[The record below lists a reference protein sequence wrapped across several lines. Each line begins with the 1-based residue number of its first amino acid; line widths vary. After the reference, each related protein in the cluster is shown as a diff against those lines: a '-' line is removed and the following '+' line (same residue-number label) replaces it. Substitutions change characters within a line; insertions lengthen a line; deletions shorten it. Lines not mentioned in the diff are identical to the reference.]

1 MRSLKILILSVF
13 VMVPL
18 ALVAQ
23 EIQTDYDHTTDFSKY
38 KTFTWI
44 KQPKTE
50 NPLMQQRIID
60 AVNTQLEA
68 KGLRLVAS
76 NADLGVS
83 ANTATKEEQTL
94 NSFYDGFYGWG
105 WHRYWG
111 PVTVETYAVGTLIV
125 DLFDM
130 ETKQVKW
137 WGAASDTISDKP
149 EKNAKKLNEA
159 VEKLF
164 KHFPPKGTPA
174 RTD

>member
-1 MRSLKILILSVF
+1 VRILKILIICVF

-18 ALVAQ
+18 ALIAQ
-23 EIQTDYDHTTDFSKY
+23 DVQTDYDHTTDFSKY

-60 AVNTQLEA
+60 AVNTQLET
-68 KGLRLVAS
+68 KGLRLVS
-76 NADLGVS
+76 TDADLGIS
-83 ANTATKEEQTL
+83 ANTATREEQTL
-94 NSFYDGFYGWG
+94 NSFYDGFSGWG

-111 PVTVETYAVGTLIV
+111 PVTVETYTVGTLVV

-130 ETKQVKW
+130 QTKQVKW
-137 WGAASDTISDKP
+137 WSAASDTISDKP

-159 VEKLF
+159 VEKMF
-164 KHFPPKGTPA
+164 KHFPPKGTP

>member
-1 MRSLKILILSVF
+1 MRIIKILILSVF
-13 VMVPL
+13 VMIPL
-18 ALVAQ
+18 ALIAQ

-60 AVNTQLEA
+60 AINTQLEA
-68 KGLRLVAS
+68 KGLQLVSTGAE
-76 NADLGVS
+76 LGIS
-83 ANTATKEEQTL
+83 ANTATKEQQTL

-111 PVTVETYAVGTLIV
+111 PVTVETYTVGTLVV
-125 DLFDM
+125 DLFDIK
-130 ETKQVKW
+130 TKQVKW
-137 WGAASDTISDKP
+137 WGTASDTISDKP

-159 VEKLF
+159 VEKMF
-164 KHFPPKGTPA
+164 KHFPPKGTPK
-174 RTD
+174 TD

>member
-1 MRSLKILILSVF
+1 MRIIKFLIICAF

-18 ALVAQ
+18 ALLAQ

-44 KQPKTE
+44 KEPKTE

-68 KGLRLVAS
+68 RGLELVS
-76 NADLGVS
+76 SGADLGIS
-83 ANTATKEEQTL
+83 ANAATKEQQTL

-111 PVTVETYAVGTLIV
+111 PVTVETYTVGTLVV

-130 ETKQVKW
+130 QTKQVKW
-137 WGAASDTISDKP
+137 WGTASDTISDKP

-159 VEKLF
+159 VEKMF
-164 KHFPPKGTPA
+164 KHFPPKGTPK
-174 RTD
+174 TD

>member
-1 MRSLKILILSVF
+1 VRIIKFLIICVF

-18 ALVAQ
+18 ALIAQ

-68 KGLRLVAS
+68 KGLQLVS
-76 NADLGVS
+76 SGADLGIS
-83 ANTATKEEQTL
+83 ANAATKEQQTL
-94 NSFYDGFYGWG
+94 NSFYDGFHGWG

-111 PVTVETYAVGTLIV
+111 PVTVDTYTVGTLVV

-130 ETKQVKW
+130 QTKQVRW
-137 WGAASDTISDKP
+137 WASASDTISDNP

-159 VEKLF
+159 VEKMF
-164 KHFPPKGTPA
+164 KHFPPKGTPK
-174 RTD
+174 TD